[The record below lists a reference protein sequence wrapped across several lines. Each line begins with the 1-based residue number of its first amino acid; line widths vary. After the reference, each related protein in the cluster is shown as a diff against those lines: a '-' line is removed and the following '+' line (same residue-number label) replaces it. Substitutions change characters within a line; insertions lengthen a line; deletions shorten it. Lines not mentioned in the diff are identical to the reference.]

1 MSGKTTVLKDLVR
14 KFSDGL
20 IGSFYK
26 CAVIDERG
34 ELSCLKSSECF
45 NADILSFYPKPYGI
59 MTAVRT
65 FVFPTFTI
73 LVMSWEA
80 KVRQTRC

>member
-14 KFSDGL
+14 KFSDGF

-65 FVFPTFTI
+65 LSPTLYSVT
-73 LVMSWEA
+73 SSEA